1 MGPERARLLTPTP
14 PATAPRPLALS
25 LLQAVQSEAQR
36 ERQAAAARAVALLE
50 AKATRLCD
58 MLSSVLEDTK
68 GRIEKKQ
75 AQTYEELV
83 AEQHEAEEVRR
94 EW

>member
-1 MGPERARLLTPTP
+1 M
-14 PATAPRPLALS
+14 
-25 LLQAVQSEAQR
+25 
-36 ERQAAAARAVALLE
+36 E
-50 AKATRLCD
+50 AKAGKLCS

-83 AEQHEAEEVRR
+83 AEQQEADEVGGFVGPSCYFVGCFEVRGLGAT
-94 EW
+94 ES